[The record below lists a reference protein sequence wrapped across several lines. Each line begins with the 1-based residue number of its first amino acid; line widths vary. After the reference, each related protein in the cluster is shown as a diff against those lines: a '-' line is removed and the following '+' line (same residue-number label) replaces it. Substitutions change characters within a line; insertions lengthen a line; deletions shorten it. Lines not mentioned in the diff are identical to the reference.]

1 MVKPRCQSCGIPLG
15 EFRDPKTN
23 KETNNFGTEANG
35 SRAEEWCRFCYH
47 KGAFT
52 KSDIT
57 LDDMMKLSIDNMVTD
72 LGMPEERAIR
82 LANEIIPRLK
92 RWREEE

>member
-1 MVKPRCQSCGIPLG
+1 
-15 EFRDPKTN
+15 
-23 KETNNFGTEANG
+23 
-35 SRAEEWCRFCYH
+35 
-47 KGAFT
+47 
-52 KSDIT
+52 
-57 LDDMMKLSIDNMVTD
+57 MMKLSIDNMVTD